1 MLDVK
6 NRVLSIAEK
15 TSEQLPP
22 VLEKIFS
29 AAQADAVYS
38 KPIISG
44 NYTVI
49 TASEVT
55 AGGGFGSGT
64 GFGPATPSL
73 AERRPHEEGSQA
85 EPVDSGGSGMGG
97 GGGSS
102 GRPVAT
108 IIIGPEGVSVKPIF
122 DITKIAL
129 AGITA
134 WITML
139 TVFRGARKVRKA
151 SKA

>member
-1 MLDVK
+1 MIDVK
-6 NRVLSIAEK
+6 NKVLSIAEK
-15 TSEQLPP
+15 TNEQLPS

-29 AAQADAVYS
+29 AAQSDAVYS
-38 KPIISG
+38 KPIVAN

-49 TASEVT
+49 TASEV
-55 AGGGFGSGT
+55 ASGGGFGSGS
-64 GFGPATPSL
+64 GFGPASPSSPETRL
-73 AERRPHEEGSQA
+73 GEERSPAESIS
-85 EPVDSGGSGMGG
+85 SGGGGMGG

-102 GRPVAT
+102 GRPVAI

-129 AGITA
+129 AGIAA

-139 TVFRGARKVRKA
+139 TVLRGMRKVRKA

>member
-1 MLDVK
+1 MIDVK
-6 NRVLSIAEK
+6 SKILSIAEK

-22 VLEKIFS
+22 ILEKIFS
-29 AAQADAVYS
+29 AAQAEAVYS
-38 KPIISG
+38 KPIVSN

-49 TASEVT
+49 TASEVA

-64 GFGPATPSL
+64 GFGPATSSST
-73 AERRPHEEGSQA
+73 EEQANKDGSQE
-85 EPVDSGGSGMGG
+85 EPVNSGGSGMGG

-102 GRPVAT
+102 GRPVAI
-108 IIIGPEGVSVKPIF
+108 IIIGPEGVTVKPVF
-122 DITKIAL
+122 DITKIVL

-139 TVFRGARKVRKA
+139 AVFRKVRKV
-151 SKA
+151 SKV

>member
-1 MLDVK
+1 MIDVK
-6 NRVLSIAEK
+6 SKVLSVAEK
-15 TSEQLPP
+15 TSEQLPS

-29 AAQADAVYS
+29 AAQPEAVYS

-44 NYTVI
+44 DYTVV
-49 TASEVT
+49 TASEVA
-55 AGGGFGSGT
+55 AGGGFGSGV
-64 GFGPATPSL
+64 GFGPATSSSTETRPS
-73 AERRPHEEGSQA
+73 EDGSQA

-102 GRPVAT
+102 GRPVAI
-108 IIIGPEGVSVKPIF
+108 IIIGPEGVSVKPVF
-122 DITKIAL
+122 DITKVVL

-139 TVFRGARKVRKA
+139 TVLGRVRRVRKA
-151 SKA
+151 GKA

>member
-1 MLDVK
+1 MIDVK
-6 NRVLSIAEK
+6 SKVLSIAEK
-15 TSEQLPP
+15 TSEQLPS

-29 AAQADAVYS
+29 AAQSDAVYS
-38 KPIISG
+38 KPIVSN

-49 TASEVT
+49 TASEV
-55 AGGGFGSGT
+55 ASGGGFGSGS
-64 GFGPATPSL
+64 GFGPATPSST
-73 AERRPHEEGSQA
+73 ERRPGEEGSQA
-85 EPVDSGGSGMGG
+85 EPVNSGGGGMGG

-102 GRPVAT
+102 GRPVA
-108 IIIGPEGVSVKPIF
+108 IIVIGPEGVSVRPIF

-139 TVFRGARKVRKA
+139 AVLGKVRQVRKA